1 MTAPSAVTS
10 ASPRVMSMGGTE
22 EDRLIETATRIFAE
36 LGYDGTSLQ
45 LIADA
50 AGVDL
55 DAVHRVAATKADLY
69 RAVMRDAD
77 EAEERALREAL
88 AGFTADRRGILLLA
102 DAYLDFYVSHPQ
114 VLALWQHRWMGDA
127 ADLPDLEEI
136 YTQPLSRDIADTVRG
151 LVPPDVDPD
160 YLIWSVVWCVY
171 GFLTGGVVRT
181 GQDERPLRHTP
192 SSAPRPHDD
201 VEGFRAFLHTM
212 LDHMVTP
219 LPRPPS

>member
-1 MTAPSAVTS
+1 
-10 ASPRVMSMGGTE
+10 MGGTE

-45 LIADA
+45 MIADA
-50 AGVDL
+50 AGL
-55 DAVHRVAATKADLY
+55 GIDAVHSVAATKADLY
-69 RAVMRDAD
+69 RAVMRNAD
-77 EAEERALREAL
+77 EVEEAALREAL
-88 AGFTADRRGILLLA
+88 AVFTPDRSGVLMLA
-102 DAYLDFYVSHPQ
+102 DAYLDFYVSHPR

-127 ADLPDLEEI
+127 ADLPDLEEL

-171 GFLTGGVVRT
+171 GFLTGGVVRS
-181 GQDERPLRHTP
+181 GPGEPPRRHTP
-192 SSAPRPHDD
+192 SSAPCPHDD

-212 LDHMVTP
+212 LDHLFTP
-219 LPRPPS
+219 LPRPPA

>member
-1 MTAPSAVTS
+1 
-10 ASPRVMSMGGTE
+10 MGGTE